1 MRFIL
6 EALKGAMIGIANVIP
21 GVSGGTMAVVMG
33 IYDKILMA
41 ATSIVKDFKAS
52 VKTLLPYVIGLLA
65 GVLGFARVL
74 EYLFAHFPVPTAF
87 AFVGLISGAVPMLA
101 RNVRGNRAGV
111 GDILAFLGMAA
122 VVVVLPLLQG
132 GGGAERTLS
141 MNLLDMLML
150 VLLGMIASA
159 TMVVPGVSGSMVL
172 MMLGYYQ
179 SVLGLVNQLTRAAAA
194 MDWALAGQSLV
205 MLLPFLVGA
214 LIGIVLTAKGIR
226 YLLEHHAR
234 TTYWGILGLVLASP
248 FAVLYGHS
256 FAILSAGAWLA
267 SALALAVGLAVSM
280 LMGKHE

>member
-41 ATSIVKDFKAS
+41 ATNIVKDFKGS

-74 EYLFAHFPVPTAF
+74 EYLFAYFPVPTAF
-87 AFVGLISGAVPMLA
+87 AFAGLILGAVPMLA
-101 RNVRGNRAGV
+101 RNVRGGRVRAAG
-111 GDILAFLGMAA
+111 ILAFLVMAA

-132 GGGAERTLS
+132 GGAAERTLS
-141 MNLLDMLML
+141 MNLWDMLLL
-150 VLLGMIASA
+150 VL
-159 TMVVPGVSGSMVL
+159 
-172 MMLGYYQ
+172 
-179 SVLGLVNQLTRAAAA
+179 LVNQLTRAAAA

-205 MLLPFLVGA
+205 MLLPFLLGA

-226 YLLEHHAR
+226 YLLEHHTR

-248 FAVLYGHS
+248 FAVLYGHN
-256 FAILSAGAWLA
+256 FAAKTPYAPRKEMDMTKLQNMRI
-267 SALALAVGLAVSM
+267 VEIPKFRAVSSGPKP
-280 LMGKHE
+280 LQAIFDGPDSFDS

>member
-41 ATSIVKDFKAS
+41 ATNIVKDFKGS

-74 EYLFAHFPVPTAF
+74 EYLFAYFPVPTAF
-87 AFVGLISGAVPMLA
+87 AFAGLILGAVPMLA
-101 RNVRGNRAGV
+101 RNVRGGRVRAAG
-111 GDILAFLGMAA
+111 ILAFLVMAA

-132 GGGAERTLS
+132 GGAAERTLS
-141 MNLLDMLML
+141 MNLWDMLLL

-194 MDWALAGQSLV
+194 MDWALAGQSIV
-205 MLLPFLVGA
+205 MLLPFLLGA

-226 YLLEHHAR
+226 YLLEHHTR

-248 FAVLYGHS
+248 FAVLYGHN
-256 FAILSAGAWLA
+256 FAVLSAGAWLA
-267 SALALAVGLAVSM
+267 SALALAGGLAVS
-280 LMGKHE
+280 LLLGKNE

>member
-33 IYDKILMA
+33 IYDKILVA
-41 ATSIVKDFKAS
+41 ATNIVKDFKGS
-52 VKTLLPYVIGLLA
+52 VKTLLPYVIGLLV

-87 AFVGLISGAVPMLA
+87 AFVGLILGAVPMLA
-101 RNVRGNRAGV
+101 RNVKGKGLHV
-111 GDILAFLGMAA
+111 GDVIAFLVMAA
-122 VVVVLPLLQG
+122 VVIVLPLVQG
-132 GGGAERTLS
+132 GGGTERMLT
-141 MNLLDMLML
+141 MNLWNMLLL

-194 MDWALAGQSLV
+194 MDWGAVGQSMV
-205 MLLPFLVGA
+205 MLLPFLLGA

-226 YLLEHHAR
+226 YLLEHHPR

-256 FAILSAGAWLA
+256 FAVLSAGAWIA
-267 SALALAVGLAVSM
+267 SALALAGGLAVS
-280 LMGKHE
+280 LLLGKNE